1 MSVNYAAGLSP
12 YDNKGKCGMPEKYDP
27 PDILESKIRE
37 LADMIRISRHFVVH
51 TGAGISTSA
60 GIPDFRGPKGV
71 WTLEKKG
78 EQPHFNVTFES
89 ARPTSTHMALVGLEK
104 KNMLKYTVSQNV
116 DGLHIRSGYPVSR
129 LSELH
134 GNMFVEECNKCGTQ
148 YILSTCTPTMGLKLT
163 GRSCTQSKSRG
174 RCRGK
179 LTDTILDWED
189 SLPEQDLKQA
199 EIESKKAD
207 LSLCLGTS
215 LQIVPSGNLPMMTV
229 GSGGKLAIVNLQP
242 TKHDKYAKLR
252 IWAYVDEV
260 MTRVCKIL
268 NVDIPDFERP
278 VVTISSEHSVN
289 KKISNYVILDKEL
302 FPDYKGYIKGWSS
315 QGSEQGNDIENKA
328 QTEVAENKNMKSV
341 KNESKS
347 STLSDLTGKDSE
359 LKDFKPSATKLTVRP
374 EVPPPK
380 PSTTKPCQEPQPLK
394 DFSRERVVQKLIEQQ
409 ILDEGTSQQTIAVVD
424 QSGQVLQSPNSLP
437 NQQVVYPPVTQNW
450 TNPPPPV
457 QPEMTYTHKR
467 FGELPLDS
475 VQYQQAV
482 PLGYGQSTITVPTV
496 HPSMQATQTLQG
508 VHQPLVHTTQQ
519 AQLQMPPQP
528 PHLQTHMQVPT
539 SLPAVQTQGG
549 QGQMHGTHSVSE
561 VQAAQ
566 VEVLNSQTHSHQGHS
581 SHNLT
586 LTSNT
591 AHHPLDQAVSLG
603 SGLSGFHNSQDAE
616 FQAAVPGEPSAK
628 TRRMNEKT
636 YISL

>member
-37 LADMIRISRHFVVH
+37 LADMIRTSRHFVAH

-89 ARPTSTHMALVGLEK
+89 ARPTTTHMALVGLEK
-104 KNMLKYTVSQNV
+104 KNILKYTVSQNV
-116 DGLHIRSGYPVSR
+116 DGLQIRSGYPVNR

-134 GNMFVEECNKCGTQ
+134 GNMFVEVCNKCGTQ

-163 GRSCTQSKSRG
+163 GRSCTQSKTRG

-229 GSGGKLAIVNLQP
+229 GSGGKLAIINLQP

-268 NVDIPDFERP
+268 NVDIPEFERP
-278 VVTISSEHSVN
+278 VVTLSSEHSKS

-302 FPDYKGYIKGWSS
+302 FPDYKGYIKGWSD
-315 QGSEQGNDIENKA
+315 QGSEQSNDNGSKE
-328 QTEVAENKNMKSV
+328 QTEVTENKKSV
-341 KNESKS
+341 KG
-347 STLSDLTGKDSE
+347 DLTGKDSE
-359 LKDFKPSATKLTVRP
+359 VKDFKSSGSKLTVRP
-374 EVPPPK
+374 EVSPPK
-380 PSTTKPCQEPQPLK
+380 PSTTKPSQDPQPLK

-424 QSGQVLQSPNSLP
+424 QSGQVLQPNPSSLP

-450 TNPPPPV
+450 TNTPPPV

-475 VQYQQAV
+475 VQYQQTV
-482 PLGYGQSTITVPTV
+482 PLGYGQSSITVPTV
-496 HPSMQATQTLQG
+496 HPSMQAPQALQG

-519 AQLQMPPQP
+519 AQLQMPPQQ
-528 PHLQTHMQVPT
+528 PHLQPHMQVSA

-549 QGQMHGTHSVSE
+549 HGQLHGTHSE

-566 VEVLNSQTHSHQGHS
+566 VQVLSSQTHTHQGHS

-591 AHHPLDQAVSLG
+591 AQHHVDQAVSLG
-603 SGLSGFHNSQDAE
+603 SGIPGFHNSQDDQFHSPDA
-616 FQAAVPGEPSAK
+616 GEPSAK